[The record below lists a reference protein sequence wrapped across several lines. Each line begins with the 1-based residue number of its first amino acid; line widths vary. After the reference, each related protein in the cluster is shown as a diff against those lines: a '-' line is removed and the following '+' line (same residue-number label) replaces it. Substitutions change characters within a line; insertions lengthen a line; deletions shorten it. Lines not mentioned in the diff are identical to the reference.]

1 MKKFF
6 SLILLCALCA
16 ACPVAC
22 IDPEY
27 DLSKIS
33 TDNIAIG
40 DESSQFQVPLL
51 KISVN
56 MNELDNDGGDSID
69 KIFDE
74 ADTWLPE
81 QSLNSDENGIF
92 VLVQRLLT
100 DTEYVEDLLTRL
112 LEEMHSNPEKLDRVI
127 ALLEEKYFEEF
138 ASILGISEQAD
149 FKEAFKTAFNSGNAL
164 CKQIETK
171 IKELATI
178 YLTGLNVN
186 MPDLTYSVERI
197 DLSDDVVDMLIE
209 NLDAQE
215 VSEPKNTLHMAGTI
229 DNCLP
234 VSITATPTFAP
245 TEVSFTASIEANQEN
260 NILPETRLFA
270 EDLQTIVRELTVKIA
285 LKIDKYY
292 PGKGF
297 DSGSDES
304 AQPQLTINLHLI
316 KRGALKFDI

>member
-1 MKKFF
+1 MKKFSF
-6 SLILLCALCA
+6 LILLCAAGLA
-16 ACPVAC
+16 ACVA
-22 IDPEY
+22 PEY

-197 DLSDDVVDMLIE
+197 ELSDDVVNMLVD
-209 NLDAQE
+209 NLDDKE
-215 VSEPKNTLHMAGTI
+215 VAEPKNTLHMAGTI
-229 DNCLP
+229 DNRLP
-234 VSITATPTFAP
+234 ISITATPTFAP
-245 TEVSFTASIEANQEN
+245 TEISFTATIEANRTDNVLE
-260 NILPETRLFA
+260 ETRLFA
-270 EDLQTIVRELTVKIA
+270 EDLQSIVRGLTIQIA
-285 LKIDKYY
+285 VSLDKYY

-297 DSGSDES
+297 DRGSDTNEQS
-304 AQPQLTINLHLI
+304 QLTINLHLI